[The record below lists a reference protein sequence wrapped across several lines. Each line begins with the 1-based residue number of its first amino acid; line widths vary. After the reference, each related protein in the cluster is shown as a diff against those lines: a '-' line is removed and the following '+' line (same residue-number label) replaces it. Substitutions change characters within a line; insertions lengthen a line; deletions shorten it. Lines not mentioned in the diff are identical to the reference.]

1 MTILAMLR
9 MTSAQRTAAQVL
21 DNNDR
26 VIGGRQIDNPLA
38 NLTGDGVIVGDW
50 LVSANVFNDPDYAAY
65 VALLEDCP
73 IRVID
78 TDVMF
83 LPPPPEE

>member
-9 MTSAQRTAAQVL
+9 MTPAVRAQAQLL
-21 DNNDR
+21 DNSDR

-50 LVSANVFNDPDYAAY
+50 LVGAQVLNDPDYTAY
-65 VALLEDCP
+65 LPVLQDCL

-83 LPPPPEE
+83 LPDPE

>member
-1 MTILAMLR
+1 MTILAMIR
-9 MTSAQRTAAQVL
+9 MTTAQRTAAQAL
-21 DNNDR
+21 DNEDR
-26 VIGGRQIDNPLA
+26 KIGGRQIDNPLA

-50 LVSANVFNDPDYAAY
+50 LVAARALNDPDYTAY

-83 LPPPPEE
+83 LPDPE